1 MPRSGAQRNA
11 SHVMTK
17 KHLEW
22 NTLEP
27 VLRKLKKDEL
37 LQVLH
42 DAYESL
48 PASRV
53 VSVFGA
59 YVDLTTCDASPCS
72 SKRAAP
78 RQLLEAVRR
87 FHADSLA
94 GHYYESF
101 HVNSKNF
108 MEKSEGTALWIREC
122 TQLFD
127 QCAALSHQGH
137 HAEVRTVMDLLF
149 ELLER
154 IDTGSDDIIFF
165 ADEAGSWQ
173 VGIDD
178 EHLLPIYFT
187 SLAAVAKP
195 EAYAARVEEV
205 IAAHGAYN
213 AATFRKAARKAAN
226 AAQRKTLRV

>member
-1 MPRSGAQRNA
+1 MPLPGAQRNA
-11 SHVMTK
+11 GHVMAK
-17 KHLEW
+17 KHMEW
-22 NTLEP
+22 KTLEP
-27 VLRKLKKDEL
+27 VLRKLKKNEL
-37 LQVLH
+37 LQVLR
-42 DAYESL
+42 DAYGSL
-48 PASRV
+48 PASQV

-59 YVDLTTCDASPCS
+59 YVDLTTRDASPRS
-72 SKRAAP
+72 RTRTAP

-101 HVNSKNF
+101 RVNSKNF

-137 HAEVRTVMDLLF
+137 HAEVHTAMDLLF

-165 ADEAGSWQ
+165 ADEAGSWL
-173 VGIDD
+173 VGIDG
-178 EHLLPIYFT
+178 ERILPIYFT

-213 AATFRKAARKAAN
+213 AATFRKVARKAAN